1 MRSGVIKCILAIVL
15 ACAVATPAMA
25 EKVLR
30 WASQGDA
37 LTYDPHS
44 ANESPTNL
52 AMQQVYETLA
62 IRNPKYEIVPCLATS
77 WKPLNPNTWEFK
89 LRKGVTFH
97 DGTPFTAEDV
107 AFTITR
113 AKGPTSEFRNYLTTV
128 TGTKVIDDHTIH
140 ILTSGPDPVL
150 INNLVYVFIMSKKW
164 CETHGATEAQNFK
177 ANEEKYTVRH
187 ENGTGP
193 YVLQLREPD
202 IKTTLLKNP
211 RWWNAKQYP
220 YEIDKIIYTPIANP
234 ATRVAALLS
243 GEVDFLLDPP
253 LQDLERL
260 KKNPS
265 IKVGQIAQN
274 RSIFFGVDQGSEEL
288 RASNI
293 KGKNPFKDKRVR
305 QAMHLAIDINAI
317 HKVIMRGLS
326 VPANTICPPMVHGY
340 PAALDKQIPAYDPA
354 KAKKLLAEAG
364 YPNGF
369 EVKLDVPNNRYIN
382 DEKIGQAVVGM
393 LGKVGI
399 KVNLDSQ
406 PKTLHFPKITNRTS
420 DFFMLGWGVATV
432 DSHYVFTYLL
442 TKDGPWNG
450 SKYSTPRIEEL
461 TSAMSVEMDTAKRDA
476 MIAEAWKIVT
486 DDVIYIP
493 LHHQVIVWA
502 MNKKLEMPM
511 QPDDQPQFCWARLK

>member
-1 MRSGVIKCILAIVL
+1 MIKGIWVL
-15 ACAVATPAMA
+15 FLVFAVATPAVA
-25 EKVLR
+25 ENVLR

-44 ANESPTNL
+44 ANESPTIG
-52 AMQQVYETLA
+52 ASQQVYEPLVT
-62 IRNPKYEIVPCLATS
+62 RNEHYEKVPCLAES
-77 WKPLNPNTWEFK
+77 WKLINPTTWEFK

-107 AFTITR
+107 AFTIKR
-113 AKGPTSEFRNYLTTV
+113 VKGPTSEFRNYITTI
-128 TGTKVIDDHTIH
+128 TGTKVIDDHTIQ
-140 ILTSGPDPVL
+140 ILTSGPDPILLNELTV
-150 INNLVYVFIMSKKW
+150 IFMMSKKW
-164 CETHGATEAQNFK
+164 CEKNNVTEAQNFK
-177 ANEEKYTVRH
+177 DKQETYTVRH

-193 YVLQLREPD
+193 FMLQLREPD
-202 IKTTLLKNP
+202 IRTVLVKNP
-211 RWWNAKQYP
+211 KWWNLKQYP
-220 YEIDKIIYTPIANP
+220 HNIDKIIYTPIANP

-253 LQDLERL
+253 LQDLDRL
-260 KKNPS
+260 RKAPNL
-265 IKVGQIAQN
+265 KVDQIAQN
-274 RSIFFGVDQGSEEL
+274 RSIFLGVDQGSNEL

-317 HKVIMRGLS
+317 QKVIMRGLS

-340 PAALDKQIPAYDPA
+340 PAALDKQRPACDPV
-354 KAKKLLAEAG
+354 KAKQLLAEAG

-393 LGKVGI
+393 LGKAGI

-406 PKTLHFPKITNRTS
+406 PKTLHFPKITNKTS
-420 DFFMLGWGVATV
+420 DFYMLGWGVATV

-442 TKDGPWNG
+442 IADGPWNG

-461 TSAMSVEMDTAKRDA
+461 TKAMNVEMDQAKRDA

-502 MNKKLEMPM
+502 MNKRLEMPM
-511 QPDDQPQFCWARLK
+511 QPDDQPQFSWARLK

>member
-1 MRSGVIKCILAIVL
+1 MKNGFIKISLVMILVCSL
-15 ACAVATPAMA
+15 ATPAMA

-77 WKPLNPNTWEFK
+77 WKVLDPKTWEFK
-89 LRKGVTFH
+89 LRQGVTFH

-113 AKGPTSEFRNYLTTV
+113 AKGPTSDFRNYLTTV

-140 ILTSGPDPVL
+140 FLTSGPDPVL
-150 INNLVYVFIMSKKW
+150 INNLCYVFIMSKKW
-164 CETHGATEAQNFK
+164 CEKNGATAAQDFK
-177 ANEEKYTVRH
+177 SKEEKYTVRH

-202 IKTTLLKNP
+202 IKTTLGKNP
-211 RWWNAKQYP
+211 KWWNAKTYP

-243 GEVDFLLDPP
+243 GEIDFLLDPP
-253 LQDLERL
+253 FQDLDRL
-260 KKNPS
+260 KKNENL
-265 IKVGQIAQN
+265 KVGQIAQN
-274 RSIFFGVDQGSEEL
+274 RSIFFGLDQASNEL

-305 QAMHLAIDINAI
+305 QAMHLAIDSNAI

-326 VPANTICPPMVHGY
+326 QPANVITAPMVHGY
-340 PAALDKQIPAYDPA
+340 PKELDKRPPHDLQ

-369 EVKLDVPNNRYIN
+369 EVKLDCPNNRYNN
-382 DEKIGQAVVGM
+382 DEKICQAVVGM
-393 LGKVGI
+393 LGKAGI
-399 KVNLDSQ
+399 KVNLDAQS
-406 PKTLHFPKITNRTS
+406 KTLHFPKITNKQS
-420 DFFMLGWGVATV
+420 DFYMLGWGVATV
-432 DSHYVFTYLL
+432 DSHYVFTYLT

-450 SKYSTPRIEEL
+450 SGYTDPRVEEL
-461 TSAMSVEMDTAKRDA
+461 TKSMSVEMDQAKRDA
-476 MIAEAWKIVT
+476 MIAEVWKKLT
-486 DDVIYIP
+486 DDVVYIP

-502 MNKKLEMPM
+502 MNKKLDMPM
-511 QPDDQPQFCWARLK
+511 QPDDQPQFCWAKMK